1 MPQALRWRQD
11 AQVSSIALP
20 RRPASLFRLETL
32 PDGAFPFVPMQ
43 AQNAPRRSLPRGVS
57 GASCLVRPGAPGRI
71 RTCDTRFRSSI
82 QASCDCGRRLVP
94 RSSRTAGVRL
104 RSVSLMSPL
113 DVRSLLIRSST
124 GIGKRRSYRL
134 IVRAAMG
141 RSLLGAQ
148 YFAALQHGPIVSWG
162 SWSRGAGKRAAFTGV
177 AYTPRAV
184 QLNLA
189 SWWRALSSGTLLWG
203 REGLDMYNALSLV
216 ISLVALGLS
225 GFATL
230 WQLRQAR
237 STSHMTML
245 LDVALHNIRDR
256 DFQRDQHYVL
266 TRLAQ
271 EHEPVVG
278 MDALPEPVRTMTRN
292 VAFSYEYIGAMVAL
306 GLVDSDLAL
315 SVLHFRV
322 RQVWTA
328 LEPYARTE
336 REIRNAPFLPFFE
349 NLYLVSFANPTAD
362 FLRSLNLR
370 TSGGNSPSQ

>member
-1 MPQALRWRQD
+1 
-11 AQVSSIALP
+11 
-20 RRPASLFRLETL
+20 
-32 PDGAFPFVPMQ
+32 
-43 AQNAPRRSLPRGVS
+43 
-57 GASCLVRPGAPGRI
+57 
-71 RTCDTRFRSSI
+71 
-82 QASCDCGRRLVP
+82 
-94 RSSRTAGVRL
+94 
-104 RSVSLMSPL
+104 
-113 DVRSLLIRSST
+113 
-124 GIGKRRSYRL
+124 
-134 IVRAAMG
+134 
-141 RSLLGAQ
+141 
-148 YFAALQHGPIVSWG
+148 
-162 SWSRGAGKRAAFTGV
+162 
-177 AYTPRAV
+177 
-184 QLNLA
+184 
-189 SWWRALSSGTLLWG
+189 
-203 REGLDMYNALSLV
+203 MYNALSLV